1 MGFATHLGP
10 WLLGTVKDTTGT
22 AAGFIR
28 NTGATVAVQ
37 TTKVGYV
44 GAAFGS
50 ATTTQIA
57 VLPAGAHIFNILVDT
72 LTAFTGSTA
81 ANLTI
86 GYTGTTNAYWTTTDI
101 TSQGRASSGFATV
114 LTNWAGTATTAAP
127 NGQGIGA
134 TDIIVNAYLTP
145 TVANVTA
152 GIVQYTIVYGVA
164 NSDGAF
170 YPTVFTA

>member
-1 MGFATHLGP
+1 MATATRLGP
-10 WLLGTVKDTTGT
+10 WLLGTVKETTGT
-22 AAGFIR
+22 TAGFIR
-28 NTGATVAVQ
+28 NLGATVVAQ
-37 TTKVGYV
+37 TTKVSYV

-57 VLPAGAHIFNILVDT
+57 VLPAGAHIYNILIDT

-86 GYTGTTNAYWTTTDI
+86 GYTGTVNAFWTTTDI
-101 TSQGRASSGFATV
+101 TAQGRASAGFATV
-114 LTNWAGTATTAAP
+114 LTNWAGTATTASP

-134 TDIIVNAYLTP
+134 TDLIVNAYLTP

-152 GIVQYTIVYGVA
+152 GIVQYTIVYAVA
-164 NSDGAF
+164 NPDGTYA
-170 YPTVFTA
+170 PTV